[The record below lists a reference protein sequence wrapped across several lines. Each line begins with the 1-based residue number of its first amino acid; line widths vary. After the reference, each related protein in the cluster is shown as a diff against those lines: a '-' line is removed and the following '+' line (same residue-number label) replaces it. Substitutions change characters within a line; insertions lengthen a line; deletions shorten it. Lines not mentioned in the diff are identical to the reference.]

1 MRPAIHLSQVLRASK
16 VACTVVLG
24 VRTQGAWTS
33 IACLLDSKHAAPRFP
48 NILPSRSFYFG
59 EPGNQSGL
67 TSSIFQPRRV
77 DGLQLDRSLCVLGQR
92 IEYVKRVEASIAKFF
107 LYHSIHFIHISVYQ
121 VKFTSIDIFS
131 SLIMRF
137 QLATV
142 VALSLANVEALRP
155 RSAAVGA
162 LYRGESLSSV
172 ASLSPRHGPDGDDED
187 GMPTP
192 KPAGGAGGK
201 ATPPPPPS
209 NPTAGMNMP
218 PPSRRFAH
226 GPDSDRS
233 DSDEAAPSAMRR
245 RHGKTQMAILSV
257 QSTYNE

>member
-107 LYHSIHFIHISVYQ
+107 LYHSFHSH
-121 VKFTSIDIFS
+121 
-131 SLIMRF
+131 L
-137 QLATV
+137 
-142 VALSLANVEALRP
+142 
-155 RSAAVGA
+155 
-162 LYRGESLSSV
+162 SLSSKIHIN
-172 ASLSPRHGPDGDDED
+172 RHFFFSHHAFS
-187 GMPTP
+187 TSNSCC
-192 KPAGGAGGK
+192 AISGK
-201 ATPPPPPS
+201 RRGFAPS
-209 NPTAGMNMP
+209 FSRSRCPV
-218 PPSRRFAH
+218 SRRIPQQCCLPFTKAW
-226 GPDSDRS
+226 SRW
-233 DSDEAAPSAMRR
+233 RR
-245 RHGKTQMAILSV
+245 
-257 QSTYNE
+257 